1 MKRIALSICIAVATL
16 GFGAC
21 EKHSADLLP
30 EHYQHKGG
38 GHKADAGHE
47 NAPAHSEKKPAASE
61 AHKS

>member
-1 MKRIALSICIAVATL
+1 MKRIALSICLAAATL

-21 EKHSADLLP
+21 EKHSAETLP

-38 GHKADAGHE
+38 GHKADAAHGQ
-47 NAPAHSEKKPAASE
+47 APAHSEKKPAGGE

>member
-38 GHKADAGHE
+38 GHKAEAGHDT
-47 NAPAHSEKKPAASE
+47 APAHSDKVPAAGE
-61 AHKS
+61 AHKG